1 MCRKG
6 CKQKVGLINKVQ
18 SWGFNAELNSNSW
31 IRIARWN
38 LKELGNSGILKKLH
52 PLFFPLHRNTKRNC
66 LANLG
71 WGTHGLG
78 HHSHTTFP
86 HEIMMPKEC
95 YKILACLLSG
105 ALSQKEQLF
114 VINPGKHS
122 LWRYDMKHCCWESL
136 FVSLLLKA
144 RNDILVTQIIYQ
156 RNKWKHLSTLIRK
169 TSWVKHLHTDQ
180 MWKL

>member
-1 MCRKG
+1 ME
-6 CKQKVGLINKVQ
+6 
-18 SWGFNAELNSNSW
+18 SWGFNAGVNSNSW
-31 IRIARWN
+31 IRSAGWN
-38 LKELGNSGILKKLH
+38 LKELATRVFLEKPH
-52 PLFFPLHRNTKRNC
+52 PLLFPLQKNTKRNC

-71 WGTHGLG
+71 WGTYGLG

-86 HEIMMPKEC
+86 QEIMMPKEC
-95 YKILACLLSG
+95 YRRLACLLSG

-122 LWRYDMKHCCWESL
+122 LWRYDMKQGCWESL
-136 FVSLLLKA
+136 FVLLLLKA

-169 TSWVKHLHTDQ
+169 TSWVKHLHTDH